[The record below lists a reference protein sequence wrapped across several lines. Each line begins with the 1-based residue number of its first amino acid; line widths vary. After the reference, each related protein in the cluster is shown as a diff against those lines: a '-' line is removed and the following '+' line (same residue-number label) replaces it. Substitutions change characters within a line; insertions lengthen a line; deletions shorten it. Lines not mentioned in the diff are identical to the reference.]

1 MRYTHSKEAV
11 TNANYSHYDIPPTC
25 SPLWCRSLNSVVAG
39 ASLWVSGQG
48 ERLRCPECGREMK
61 NEHSLSVHISRYH
74 NDKCAPTQALCPVC
88 HKVYSNQY
96 SLRTHMH
103 LQAAQHNTQHT
114 YQSCVS
120 VSHCFMTESFLVLS
134 VCVAQHK
141 DQLFLL
147 GQKKRGR
154 RPGSASVT
162 SLNKEI
168 FPTSARQQSHYY
180 NAHDNEDLLENR
192 LSSPQDSKNI
202 SMLDLSRLQ

>member
-11 TNANYSHYDIPPTC
+11 TNANYSHNDIPASC

-39 ASLWVSGQG
+39 ASLWVSGPG

-114 YQSCVS
+114 YQSGVSVS
-120 VSHCFMTESFLVLS
+120 VSHCFMTESFLV
-134 VCVAQHK
+134 
-141 DQLFLL
+141 
-147 GQKKRGR
+147 
-154 RPGSASVT
+154 
-162 SLNKEI
+162 
-168 FPTSARQQSHYY
+168 
-180 NAHDNEDLLENR
+180 
-192 LSSPQDSKNI
+192 
-202 SMLDLSRLQ
+202 

>member
-11 TNANYSHYDIPPTC
+11 TNANYSHYDIPASC

-39 ASLWVSGQG
+39 ASLWVSGPG

-88 HKVYSNQY
+88 RKVYSNQY

-114 YQSCVS
+114 YQSGVS

-134 VCVAQHK
+134 ACVAQHK

-192 LSSPQDSKNI
+192 LSSPQDSKNM